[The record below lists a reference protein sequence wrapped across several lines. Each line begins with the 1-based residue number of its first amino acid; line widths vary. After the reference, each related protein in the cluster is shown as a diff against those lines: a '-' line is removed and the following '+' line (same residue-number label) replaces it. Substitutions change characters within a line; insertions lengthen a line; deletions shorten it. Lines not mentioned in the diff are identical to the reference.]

1 MAEKIKM
8 IAVIEVDEN
17 IAKDHNYNIEEE
29 FKWLVD
35 SGIFLRNLVNVPPD
49 FDINDLQQENK
60 LMKEK
65 KTIRKRK
72 GTIRG
77 KEKCYGRI

>member
-35 SGIFLRNLVNVPPD
+35 SGISLRNLVNVPPD
-49 FDINDLQQENK
+49 FDINDYVQQENK
-60 LMKEK
+60 LKKEK
-65 KTIRKRK
+65 KTIRKQDK
-72 GTIRG
+72 GFYER
-77 KEKCYGRI
+77 